1 MSDPRVRHYDE
12 KYAAEADAAAS
23 GVIPWTDVP
32 TDRYEAALRTVLER
46 FHGGALLE
54 VGAGS
59 GLLARS
65 LLAAGLDCDRYTV
78 SELSRARLEGLRRQF
93 DDPRIQVAEL
103 DVEEIPEEELGRY
116 DAVLLIALV
125 EHLFDPLRALQ
136 RVRRLLRPGGFA
148 VIDTPN
154 VAKFT
159 RRLKLL
165 MGHFPATAS
174 RDEGLVTYD
183 GRPVDLH
190 DEGHLHY
197 FTHASLSRMLLERC
211 GFARV
216 EVIPYATPPRP
227 LGCRVHHALA
237 RLRPQLFAELC
248 VVAWT

>member
-12 KYAAEADAAAS
+12 KDAGEAEAPPPD
-23 GVIPWTDVP
+23 VIRWTDVP
-32 TDRYEAALRTVLER
+32 TNRYEAALRAVLQR
-46 FHGGALLE
+46 VHGGALLE
-54 VGAGS
+54 VGAGN
-59 GLLARS
+59 GLLAHS

-78 SELSRARLEGLRRQF
+78 TELSRARLEGLRRQL
-93 DDPRIQVAEL
+93 DDPRVRVAEL
-103 DVEEIPEEELGRY
+103 DVEEIPEEEFGRY

-148 VIDTPN
+148 LVDTPN

-165 MGHFPATAS
+165 MGRFPSTAS

-216 EVIPYATPPRP
+216 ELVPYATPPRP
-227 LGCRVHHALA
+227 LGRRVQQALA
-237 RLRPQLFAELC
+237 RLRPQLFSELC
-248 VVAWT
+248 VVAWS